1 MSRRSLIC
9 LPPSPTNHNSPFIS
23 YHFSAT
29 GENPSSGDPSC
40 CASPTVPRSPPGHSG
55 LRSESSYLNDI
66 RLHPRVPFRK
76 QEADPTEC
84 WASNPKS
91 ERRTH
96 RTPDTP
102 NFRPRV
108 FRHPRTCHR
117 KAMVAPSPNAPSPNG
132 AITGLTSP
140 RYLKEDRPRSRNT
153 AEAGTKPEAAPRCDR
168 LEAVESGSKTRRRSS
183 PEANPKRSR
192 QPEAKGDKTPQH
204 RE

>member
-9 LPPSPTNHNSPFIS
+9 LPPSPPNHNSPFIS

-84 WASNPKS
+84 WTSIPKS

-96 RTPDTP
+96 QISDIDNSEILPPDTLNAGHTEFP
-102 NFRPRV
+102 TSS
-108 FRHPRTCHR
+108 FRHQGTRHR
-117 KAMVAPSPNAPSPNG
+117 KAMVHLRRMGQSLALHRVAEG
-132 AITGLTSP
+132 GCRWMVKLEFGL
-140 RYLKEDRPRSRNT
+140 K
-153 AEAGTKPEAAPRCDR
+153 
-168 LEAVESGSKTRRRSS
+168 
-183 PEANPKRSR
+183 
-192 QPEAKGDKTPQH
+192 AKS
-204 RE
+204 

>member
-9 LPPSPTNHNSPFIS
+9 LPPSPPNHNSPFIS

-55 LRSESSYLNDI
+55 LRSESSYLLGDI
-66 RLHPRVPFRK
+66 RLHPRVPFRR

-102 NFRPRV
+102 NFR
-108 FRHPRTCHR
+108 HPGTCHR
-117 KAMVAPSPNAPSPNG
+117 KAMVAPSPNG

-140 RYLKEDRPRSRNT
+140 RYLKEDRPRSRIT
-153 AEAGTKPEAAPRCDR
+153 AGAGTKPEAAARLGR
-168 LEAVESGSKTRRRSS
+168 LEAVKSGSKHAARLHRKLTPNAVANRKQKGIKYCDAGGRSS
-183 PEANPKRSR
+183 S
-192 QPEAKGDKTPQH
+192 
-204 RE
+204 

>member
-9 LPPSPTNHNSPFIS
+9 LPPSPPNHNSPFIS

-55 LRSESSYLNDI
+55 LRSESSYLLSDI
-66 RLHPRVPFRK
+66 QLHPRVPFRR

-102 NFRPRV
+102 NSRPRV
-108 FRHPRTCHR
+108 SDIREPVTGRLWL
-117 KAMVAPSPNAPSPNG
+117 PPSPNG

-168 LEAVESGSKTRRRSS
+168 LEAVESGSKTRRWSS

-192 QPEAKGDKTPQH
+192 QPEAKGDKIP
-204 RE
+204 RRRG

>member
-9 LPPSPTNHNSPFIS
+9 LPPSPPNHNSPFIS

-40 CASPTVPRSPPGHSG
+40 CASPTVPRSPPDHSG
-55 LRSESSYLNDI
+55 LRSESSYLLGDI

-84 WASNPKS
+84 WTSIPRS

-96 RTPDTP
+96 RISDIEFPTSG
-102 NFRPRV
+102 NL
-108 FRHPRTCHR
+108 
-117 KAMVAPSPNAPSPNG
+117 SPEGYGAPSPNG

-192 QPEAKGDKTPQH
+192 QPEAKGDKTPRR

>member
-9 LPPSPTNHNSPFIS
+9 LPPSPPNHNSPFIS

-108 FRHPRTCHR
+108 SDIREPVTGRLWLHLRR
-117 KAMVAPSPNAPSPNG
+117 MGQSPALQRLG
-132 AITGLTSP
+132 GGYGGGTSLDVFL
-140 RYLKEDRPRSRNT
+140 R
-153 AEAGTKPEAAPRCDR
+153 R
-168 LEAVESGSKTRRRSS
+168 L
-183 PEANPKRSR
+183 
-192 QPEAKGDKTPQH
+192 
-204 RE
+204 

>member
-9 LPPSPTNHNSPFIS
+9 LPPSPPNHNSPFIS

-29 GENPSSGDPSC
+29 GENPSSGDPPC

-84 WASNPKS
+84 
-91 ERRTH
+91 

-102 NFRPRV
+102 NAGYTEFPTSS
-108 FRHPRTCHR
+108 FRHPGTCHR
-117 KAMVAPSPNAPSPNG
+117 KAMVAPLPNG

-192 QPEAKGDKTPQH
+192 RQPEVKGDKTPRR